1 VRRAAILLVFA
12 GCTAPAAPEPPP
24 LEAERPPVVAVL
36 AGAESTTPAD
46 PAEFAQILA
55 SELARAGGVR
65 VLRPRPGEGAL
76 PATDAD
82 LVRKARALG
91 ADAVIAAALVECD
104 PYDPP
109 RLGVRVQLFRAAAR
123 EVSGEE
129 VDRLVRSASWRKG
142 PVALSRAGAAH
153 AAAAFEAVF
162 DAREEGVRAALRE
175 FARRRGG
182 PDSAFPGEGEFLAV
196 QSRYF
201 EFVAHQVARRLGPE
215 LARPW

>member
-1 VRRAAILLVFA
+1 MRRAVLLLAFA
-12 GCTAPAAPEPPP
+12 GCAGPAAPQPPRP
-24 LEAERPPVVAVL
+24 EGERPTVVAVL
-36 AGAESTTPAD
+36 AGSDAAIPAD
-46 PAEFAQILA
+46 PAEFAQTLA
-55 SELARAGGVR
+55 SELARAGGLR
-65 VLRPRPGEGAL
+65 VLRPRPGEGTL
-76 PATDAD
+76 PVTDAD
-82 LVRKARALG
+82 LLRKARAAG

-109 RLGVRVQLFRAAAR
+109 RLGVRVQLFRTAPR

-142 PVALSRAGAAH
+142 PVALSRAGAPH
-153 AAAAFEAVF
+153 AAAAFEALY

-201 EFVAHQVARRLGPE
+201 EFVAHQVVRRLEPE
-215 LARPW
+215 LARSW